1 MSMMTLTM
9 RVTEGV
15 ILMAMEAKYDFIR
28 QAEARLSAEITAADL
43 SRVMAALSDVMEGF
57 DLRAV
62 AWEDT
67 QTDDL
72 LDSFTAT
79 MKVQGRSQ
87 KTIDRYVYVIRRL
100 MAHAKVSTRR
110 ISVYHL
116 RAYLAAEKERGICDA
131 SLEGYRQVFSA
142 YFNWLFRES
151 LIEKNPTANLG
162 PIRVPKK
169 QKKTYTE
176 IDLEKL
182 KRECETPR
190 DRALIGF
197 LASTGCR
204 VSEAVGL
211 NRDQVDLEK
220 LQCVV
225 HGKGNKERTVYLD
238 AVTGMLLRDYL
249 LQRTDDHPALFYS
262 MKGNRMAPG
271 SIRHMLNVVA
281 ERAGVEHVHPHKFRR
296 TLATN
301 LARRGMPIQTIC
313 RILGH
318 ENIKTSMEYVMLN
331 DDDIKTEYR
340 RYA

>member
-1 MSMMTLTM
+1 
-9 RVTEGV
+9 
-15 ILMAMEAKYDFIR
+15 MAMEAKYDFLR
-28 QAEARLSAEITAADL
+28 QTEARLSTEITAADL
-43 SRVMAALSDVMEGF
+43 SRVLAALSDVMEGF

-67 QTDDL
+67 RTDDL

-87 KTIDRYVYVIRRL
+87 KTIDRYMYVIRRL

-131 SLEGYRQVFSA
+131 TLEGYRQVFSA
-142 YFNWLFRES
+142 YFNWLQRES
-151 LIEKNPTANLG
+151 LIERNPTANLG

-169 QKKTYTE
+169 QKKTYSE
-176 IDLEKL
+176 VDLARL
-182 KRECETPR
+182 SRACSCLR
-190 DRALIGF
+190 DRALIAF

-204 VSEAVGL
+204 VSEVTGL
-211 NRDQVDLEK
+211 DRDQVDLER
-220 LQCVV
+220 LQCTVR
-225 HGKGNKERTVYLD
+225 GKGNKERVVYLD
-238 AVTGMLLRDYL
+238 AVTGMLIREYL
-249 LQRTDDHPALFYS
+249 SERTDDNPALFFS
-262 MKGNRMAPG
+262 AMGNRLQPN
-271 SIRHMLNVVA
+271 SVRFVLKQVA
-281 ERAGVEHVHPHKFRR
+281 GRAGVEHVHPHKFRR

-301 LARRGMPIQTIC
+301 LARRGMPIHDVA

-318 ENIKTSMEYVMLN
+318 ENIETTMEYVVLN